1 MIVIDQIKHKNF
13 DNIILNSSI
22 LFFNVIL
29 KESAYSSG
37 DVNNYLHC
45 QHWRDAWPMHGIL
58 FCNSRWDFLFSL
70 KCFPKHCWTSKMIS
84 LIWLLKRIVSVFL
97 VSEMFFKLS
106 ISIFWCVSKSASAE
120 YIQWI
125 LFTQRTLFFF
135 PPTLMTF
142 IWYHWTFNRCKAP
155 FPVTVEIKHYSTESA
170 KRLLSCLVAY
180 NLWKV

>member
-1 MIVIDQIKHKNF
+1 MWQYYSSIFN
-13 DNIILNSSI
+13 ILNSSI
-22 LFFNVIL
+22 LFFNIIL

-97 VSEMFFKLS
+97 VSEMFFMVSISFFGVFPNRLLLS
-106 ISIFWCVSKSASAE
+106 IFSE
-120 YIQWI
+120 YYSPKEHCS
-125 LFTQRTLFFF
+125 FF
-135 PPTLMTF
+135 PPL
-142 IWYHWTFNRCKAP
+142 
-155 FPVTVEIKHYSTESA
+155 
-170 KRLLSCLVAY
+170 
-180 NLWKV
+180 